1 MAPMN
6 FLAHLYLADDSP
18 EAWVGSV
25 MPDLVRAKQIAVD
38 LPPATLSAVAQHRRV
53 DAFTDMHP
61 IFARSKSRLFDRHG
75 RYTGILI
82 DIFYDH
88 FLAADWER
96 YHDEPLPDFVRG
108 VHDAFRSHAALM
120 PSVMH
125 YPIDRML
132 EQDWLG
138 SYATVEGIRLALE
151 RLSLRLSRRFE
162 REVNLAA
169 AVPDMLECRAELAG
183 DFRLFFP
190 ELIAYASPRRR
201 GLPRVA

>member
-1 MAPMN
+1 MN

-25 MPDLVRAKQIAVD
+25 MPDLVRAKYIAVD
-38 LPPATLSAVAQHRRV
+38 LPQATLGAVAQHRRV

-61 IFARSKSRLFDRHG
+61 IFARSKSRLFERHG

-88 FLAADWER
+88 FLAVDWER
-96 YHDEPLPDFVRG
+96 YHHEPLSDFVRG
-108 VHDAFRSHAALM
+108 VHEAFRSHAALM
-120 PSVMH
+120 PPDMR
-125 YPIDRML
+125 YPVDRMI

-138 SYATVEGIRLALE
+138 SYASVEGIRLALE

-162 REVNLAA
+162 REVDLAA
-169 AVPDMLECRAELAG
+169 AVTDMLQCRAELAD

-190 ELIAYASPRRR
+190 ELIAYASPHRR
-201 GLPRVA
+201 GLTRVA